1 MTRQVWKQNQRDFR
15 LITNHNRKKKKNLMR
30 DLLIQIEIKYGG
42 VLHCYLVRLCDQG
55 KTGGP
60 YGMIGCRHQRN
71 DEDWTYLG

>member
-1 MTRQVWKQNQRDFR
+1 
-15 LITNHNRKKKKNLMR
+15 MR